1 MIVLFAFYF
10 IYKLYKPAAANLEI
24 FKDLPKFDKGQ
35 KITLAACAAV
45 VFAVFVF
52 GVNIGLAAP
61 LAAVI
66 LVILGVANDKAAI
79 KIMPWGTYIL
89 VCGVNMLMS
98 VVKTMGGVDMMVGG
112 LTSIMTDHLV
122 APVMSL
128 AAGVLSWFS
137 STTGVVMPTLI
148 PTVPE
153 ILQTFP
159 SASYSAVVSGIT
171 ITSFLAAF
179 SPASTGGAGVMAQ
192 YAIFNQEAGEKD
204 TNKLFIRL
212 FLTSVVSV
220 AVSTLLAAVGLY
232 KIF

>member
-1 MIVLFAFYF
+1 MFQ
-10 IYKLYKPAAANLEI
+10 
-24 FKDLPKFDKGQ
+24 DLPKFDKGQ

-89 VCGVNMLMS
+89 VCGVSMLMS
-98 VVKTMGGVDMMVGG
+98 VVKAMGGVDMLVDG

-122 APVMSL
+122 APVMAL
-128 AAGVLSWFS
+128 ASGVLSWFS

-220 AVSTLLAAVGLY
+220 AISTLLAAVGLY

>member
-10 IYKLYKPAAANLEI
+10 IYKLYKPAVANLEM

-89 VCGVNMLMS
+89 VCGVSMLMS

-128 AAGVLSWFS
+128 ASGVLSWFS

-153 ILQTFP
+153 ILETFP

-171 ITSFLAAF
+171 MTSFLAAF

-204 TNKLFIRL
+204 TNKLFLRL

-220 AVSTLLAAVGLY
+220 TASTLLAAVGLY

>member
-1 MIVLFAFYF
+1 
-10 IYKLYKPAAANLEI
+10 
-24 FKDLPKFDKGQ
+24 
-35 KITLAACAAV
+35 
-45 VFAVFVF
+45 
-52 GVNIGLAAP
+52 
-61 LAAVI
+61 
-66 LVILGVANDKAAI
+66 
-79 KIMPWGTYIL
+79 
-89 VCGVNMLMS
+89 
-98 VVKTMGGVDMMVGG
+98 MMVGG

-220 AVSTLLAAVGLY
+220 AVSTLLEAVGLY